1 MKKKIINRGK
11 LKKKIV
17 ILEKKKKKGESW
29 KTKCK
34 KKRKSKKKRKRN
46 ALWITVV
53 IHSAFGCGGTM
64 ISPHPL
70 VICINVYRKIMWK
83 NTAEIHSILKKKL
96 QSRNFNQL
104 NS

>member
-1 MKKKIINRGK
+1 VGKKER
-11 LKKKIV
+11 KK
-17 ILEKKKKKGESW
+17 EKKGKVGKQNAKK
-29 KTKCK
+29 
-34 KKRKSKKKRKRN
+34 KSKKKKKRN

-53 IHSAFGCGGTM
+53 IHSAFGSGETV

-70 VICINVYRKIMWK
+70 VICINVYRKIMWE

-96 QSRNFNQL
+96 QSENFNQL

>member
-1 MKKKIINRGK
+1 MGKKERKKKKRGK
-11 LKKKIV
+11 LENKMQKKKV
-17 ILEKKKKKGESW
+17 KKK
-29 KTKCK
+29 
-34 KKRKSKKKRKRN
+34 KRN

-53 IHSAFGCGGTM
+53 IHSAFGSGETV

-70 VICINVYRKIMWK
+70 VICINVYRKIMWE

-96 QSRNFNQL
+96 QSENFNQL